1 MDLSWIC
8 LRFFRYRSVRHR
20 FVRCKLTFVRYRYR
34 FLPSKHADGLQDVFK
49 TYLAGKS
56 FNINLVNFF
65 YRDIMLSLVRC
76 TSVFLQARLPTRT
89 DVHLKGFCVHRISC
103 TKNYNLWRPVEGMS
117 WRRLHNVFSVTI
129 SSLSRLLEDVLKISS
144 KMRNWN
150 AEDVFKTFS
159 RYEMPLRRLW
169 DRQRA
174 LDRANKS
181 QNNHRL
187 CTKMRVLFLFGDIK
201 QITYCWWKKNTN
213 DSRTQGMVFQVI
225 NISCLNVFVIL
236 IVIIINIFIFI
247 KIFFHGHWWFTGRQ
261 GKGYDRLLF
270 HSATSTCSQTF
281 RHLFEILHMRWLSLW
296 PTKYTA
302 AYVTFEGQS

>member
-1 MDLSWIC
+1 MRAC
-8 LRFFRYRSVRHR
+8 HE
-20 FVRCKLTFVRYRYR
+20 
-34 FLPSKHADGLQDVFK
+34 DVF
-49 TYLAGKS
+49 
-56 FNINLVNFF
+56 
-65 YRDIMLSLVRC
+65 IM
-76 TSVFLQARLPTRT
+76 
-89 DVHLKGFCVHRISC
+89 
-103 TKNYNLWRPVEGMS
+103 
-117 WRRLHNVFSVTI
+117 

-247 KIFFHGHWWFTGRQ
+247 KIFFHGHWWFTGLQ

-281 RHLFEILHMRWLSLW
+281 RHLFEILHTRWLSLW